1 MKLLLDRML
10 DSTTRG
16 LEKNLDLT
24 QRRNT
29 LIAGN
34 VANAETP
41 GFRAKDLNFAGELAR
56 AMGKD
61 PGQELKKTNARHLD
75 TTSDSSS
82 RVVDDLSGTT
92 RADGNNVDIDL
103 QMGRL
108 AYNSGKYS
116 AATRFLRKK
125 LGMLK
130 FAIREARS

>member
-1 MKLLLDRML
+1 MKLLDGILDN
-10 DSTTRG
+10 TTRG
-16 LEKNLDLT
+16 LEKSLDLT
-24 QRRNT
+24 LRRNT

-34 VANAETP
+34 VANTETP
-41 GFRAKDLNFAGELAR
+41 GYRAKDINFAGELER
-56 AMGKD
+56 AMGEQ
-61 PGQELKKTNARHLD
+61 PGKELKKTDARHLD

-82 RVVDDLSGTT
+82 RVVDDYSGAT